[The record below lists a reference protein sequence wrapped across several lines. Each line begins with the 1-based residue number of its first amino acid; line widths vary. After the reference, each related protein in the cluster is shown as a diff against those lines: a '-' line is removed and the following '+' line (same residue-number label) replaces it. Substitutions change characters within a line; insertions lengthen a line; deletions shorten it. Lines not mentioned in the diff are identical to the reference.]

1 MSNNQ
6 KPADITTG
14 FVQDSAEILKGKVQK
29 SPSPLPDANQQK
41 TVTTTK
47 STAKPKAK

>member
-6 KPADITTG
+6 KPADIAG
-14 FVQDSAEILKGKVQK
+14 FVQDSAEILKGRVQK